1 MDVVH
6 KDRKHLV
13 ARALELV
20 RGIRDVQGDV
30 DTVMARGATVFHQM
44 LEGYLLTLAY
54 SSDEGH
60 QLGILNWRNT
70 EPGVELVNRARQGL
84 LCPERT
90 DHSLGDMP
98 GPGPASASACRV
110 SAVSRISFSVP

>member
-6 KDRKHLV
+6 KYRKHLV

-44 LEGYLLTLAY
+44 LEGHFLTLAY
-54 SSDEGH
+54 SSNEGH
-60 QLGILNWRNT
+60 QLSILNWRNT
-70 EPGVELVNRARQGL
+70 NPVLN
-84 LCPERT
+84 
-90 DHSLGDMP
+90 
-98 GPGPASASACRV
+98 
-110 SAVSRISFSVP
+110 